1 MLFWKGDRKMICKIK
16 EGMQWPPMDLERYKM
31 QEHSTWY
38 SGEAELLANFYFDND
53 LQNYMQL
60 NYGTRNNNR
69 FWARQIKNQSNFFIH
84 VPVANDISETSSAFL
99 FGETPLIRF
108 KSDSE
113 GMKEAQSTLD
123 KMLTDS
129 GFFQKLVEA
138 AEVASAIGGV
148 YVKIAWDSEL
158 SEYPIPVIAQCEQA
172 FPEFKF
178 GKLVKVTLVYEVSND
193 GSTVYRLAET
203 ISKGKI
209 ENVLYQGSA
218 DNLGNA
224 CELSACEA
232 TKDLDKLVETADIM
246 TCFYIPNMLPNK
258 LNRQSS
264 MGRSDYHGIETLM
277 DALDEVFSAWMV
289 DIQIARGKIHVPSGY
304 VKEIGENGKTK
315 FNIDTMAYEELDIDP
330 TAMTKPIEATQFEIR
345 ADQFEKTCLNLLDRI
360 ITSAGYSPQSFGL
373 NIAGRAESGT
383 ALNVRERKS
392 FSTTSKKQSYWEPA
406 IKGLV
411 TTMCTIYNAFLG
423 GKLSNDLDVNVEFM
437 DSVSNNLTEV
447 SNSVK
452 TLSDAKAISTDTK
465 VRMVHPEWTDTQVQE
480 EVERILNDESAG
492 MPQDNPEDLVQ
503 MDFGKNHNENNL
515 GSSDVKPEGQEG
527 IEE

>member
-1 MLFWKGDRKMICKIK
+1 MICKIT

-31 QEHSTWY
+31 KEHSTWY
-38 SGEAELLANFYFDND
+38 SGEAELLANFYFDSD

-69 FWARQIKNQSNFFIH
+69 FWSRQIKNQSNFFIH
-84 VPVANDISETSSAFL
+84 VPIANDIAETSSSFL
-99 FGETPLIRF
+99 FGESPIIRF
-108 KSDSE
+108 GSDSE
-113 GMKEAQSTLD
+113 GMKDNQKQLD
-123 KMLTDS
+123 DMLTKS
-129 GFFQKLVEA
+129 GFFKKLVEG

-148 YVKIAWDSEL
+148 FLKVAWDSEL

-209 ENVLYQGSA
+209 ENTLYKGSA
-218 DNLGNA
+218 DNLGSL
-224 CELSACEA
+224 CDLSECDS
-232 TKDLDKLVETADIM
+232 TKDLEPSVETADVM
-246 TCFYIPNMLPNK
+246 TCVYIPNLLPNK
-258 LNRQSS
+258 LNRQSP

-277 DALDEVFSAWMV
+277 DALDEVFSAWMIDV
-289 DIQIARGKIHVPSGY
+289 QIARGKIHVPSGY

-315 FNIDTMAYEELDIDP
+315 FNIDTMMYEELDVDP
-330 TAMTKPIEATQFEIR
+330 TSMTDPIKATQFEIR
-345 ADQFEKTCLNLLDRI
+345 AQQFEQTCLNLLDRI

-392 FSTTSKKQSYWEPA
+392 FSTTNKKQSYWEDGLKEFVKAMCA
-406 IKGLV
+406 IKQ
-411 TTMCTIYNAFLG
+411 AFLG
-423 GKLSNDLDVNVEFM
+423 GKFTCELDVNIAFS
-437 DSVSNNLTEV
+437 DGISNNLSEV

-465 VRMVHPEWTDTQVQE
+465 VRMVHPEWTDEQVTQ
-480 EVERILNDESAG
+480 EVERILNDDSAG

-503 MDFGKNHNENNL
+503 MDFGKNNQTNNL
-515 GSSDVKPEGQEG
+515 GSLDVKSEGQED

>member
-1 MLFWKGDRKMICKIK
+1 MITEIK
-16 EGMQWPPMDLERYKM
+16 EGMAWPPMDLERYKM
-31 QEHSTWY
+31 KEHSTWY
-38 SGEAELLANFYFDND
+38 SGEAELLANFYFDSD
-53 LQNYMQL
+53 LKNYMNL
-60 NYGTRNNNR
+60 NYGTRNNNK
-69 FWARQIKNQSNFFIH
+69 FWARQIKNDSQFFIH

-113 GMKEAQSTLD
+113 GMKDAQSTLD
-123 KMLTDS
+123 KMLTES
-129 GFFQKLVEA
+129 GFYQKLVEG

-148 YVKIAWDSEL
+148 FVKIAWDSEL
-158 SEYPIPVIAQCEQA
+158 SEWPIPVIAQCEQA

-209 ENVLYQGSA
+209 ENVLYRGSS
-218 DNLGNA
+218 DNLGNKA
-224 CELSACEA
+224 SLKDCDATSELDE
-232 TKDLDKLVETADIM
+232 TVETPDVM

-258 LNRQSS
+258 LNRQSP
-264 MGRSDYHGIETLM
+264 MGRSDYQGQETLM

-304 VKEIGENGKTK
+304 VKELANGKTT
-315 FNIDTMAYEELDIDP
+315 FNIDTMMYEELDVDP
-330 TAMTKPIEATQFEIR
+330 TSMTKPVEATQFAIR
-345 ADQFEKTCLNLLDRI
+345 SNEFEQTCLNLLDRI

-406 IKGLV
+406 IKAMV
-411 TTMCTIYNAFLG
+411 TTMCAIYNSELG
-423 GKLSNDLDVNVEFM
+423 GKLVNDLEVNVEFM

-465 VRMVHPEWTDTQVQE
+465 VRMVHPEWTDEQVTE
-480 EVERILNDESAG
+480 EVERILNDESSG
-492 MPQDNPEDLVQ
+492 MPMDNPEDLTE
-503 MDFGKNHNENNL
+503 MEFGKNN
-515 GSSDVKPEGQEG
+515 QEG
-527 IEE
+527 NKNVTDDKSEGFEDIEE

>member
-1 MLFWKGDRKMICKIK
+1 MITNIK

-31 QEHSTWY
+31 KEHSTWY
-38 SGEAELLANFYFDND
+38 SGEAELLANFYFDSD
-53 LQNYMQL
+53 LQNYMNL
-60 NYGTRNNNR
+60 NYGTRNNNK
-69 FWARQIKNQSNFFIH
+69 FWARQIKNKTDFFVH

-108 KSDSE
+108 NSDSE
-113 GMKEAQSTLD
+113 GMKEAQTTLD

-129 GFFQKLVEA
+129 GFFQRLVEA

-148 YVKIAWDSEL
+148 YVKIAWDSEV
-158 SEYPIPVIAQCEQA
+158 SEYPIPVVVQCEQA

-178 GKLVKVTLVYEVSND
+178 GKLSKVQLVYEVSND
-193 GSTVYRLAET
+193 GSTVYRLVEA

-209 ENVLYQGSA
+209 ENTLYKGSA
-218 DNLGNA
+218 DNLGSKANLK
-224 CELSACEA
+224 ECEA
-232 TKDLDKLVETADIM
+232 TKGLDPKVETADVM
-246 TCFYIPNMLPNK
+246 TCVYIPNMLPNK
-258 LNRQSS
+258 LNRQSP
-264 MGRSDYHGIETLM
+264 MGRSDYQGQETLM
-277 DALDEVFSAWMV
+277 DALDEVFSAWMRDV
-289 DIQIARGKIHVPSGY
+289 QIARGRLHVPSGY
-304 VKEIGENGKTK
+304 LKESGDKVR
-315 FNIDTMAYEELDIDP
+315 FDIDAMVYEELDVDP
-330 TAMTKPIEATQFEIR
+330 TSVTDPIKATQFDIR
-345 ADQFEKTCLNLLDRI
+345 SEQFEKTCLNLLDRI

-392 FSTTSKKQSYWEPA
+392 FATTSKKQSYWEPA
-406 IKGLV
+406 IKSLV
-411 TTMCTIYNAFLG
+411 STMCVIYNAFLG
-423 GKLSNDLDVNVEFM
+423 GTLSNDLEVNVEFM

-452 TLSDAKAISTDTK
+452 TLSDAKALSTDTK

-492 MPQDNPEDLVQ
+492 MPMDNPEDLTQ
-503 MDFGKNHNENNL
+503 MEFGKNNQEGNL
-515 GSSDVKPEGQEG
+515 KSPDVKSEGLEG

>member
-1 MLFWKGDRKMICKIK
+1 MITKIK

-31 QEHSTWY
+31 QEHATWY
-38 SGEAELLANFYFDND
+38 SGEAELLANFYFDHD
-53 LQNYMQL
+53 LQNYMNL
-60 NYGTRNNNR
+60 NYGTRNNNK

-99 FGETPLIRF
+99 FGESPLIRF

-113 GMKEAQSTLD
+113 DMKDAQTTLD

-129 GFFQKLVEA
+129 GFYQKLVEA

-148 YVKIAWDSEL
+148 YMKVAWDSDL
-158 SEYPIPVIAQCEQA
+158 SEYPIPVVVQCEQA

-203 ISKGKI
+203 IEKGKI
-209 ENVLYQGSA
+209 TNELYKGTS
-218 DNLGNA
+218 DRLGNKVA
-224 CELSACEA
+224 LSECES
-232 TKDLDKLVETADIM
+232 TKGLEKEVDTADVM
-246 TCFYIPNMLPNK
+246 TCVYVPNMLPNK
-258 LNRQSS
+258 LNRQSP
-264 MGRSDYHGIETLM
+264 MGRSDYQGQETLM
-277 DALDEVFSAWMV
+277 DALDEVFSAWMIDV
-289 DIQIARGKIHVPSGY
+289 QIARGKIHVPSGY
-304 VKEIGENGKTK
+304 VKEIGDKGKTK
-315 FNIDTMAYEELDIDP
+315 FNIDTMMYEELDIDP

-345 ADQFEKTCLNLLDRI
+345 AEQFEKTCLNLLDRI

-392 FSTTSKKQSYWEPA
+392 FATTSKKQAYWEPA
-406 IKGLV
+406 IKSLV
-411 TTMCTIYNAFLG
+411 NAMLSIYNKYLG
-423 GKLSNDLDVNVEFM
+423 GKLTNELDVNVEFI

-452 TLSDAKAISTDTK
+452 TLSDAKAASIDTK
-465 VRMVHPEWTDTQVQE
+465 VRMVHPEWTDNQVQE
-480 EVERILNDESAG
+480 EIERILNDEQTG
-492 MPQDNPEDLVQ
+492 MPMGNPEDLTQ
-503 MDFGKNHNENNL
+503 MEFGKNLNGGNNNVPDDKSEGLVNNE
-515 GSSDVKPEGQEG
+515 
-527 IEE
+527 

>member
-1 MLFWKGDRKMICKIK
+1 MITQIK

-31 QEHSTWY
+31 KEHSTWY

-53 LQNYMQL
+53 LKNYMNL
-60 NYGTRNNNR
+60 TYGTKNNNK
-69 FWARQIKNQSNFFIH
+69 FWARQIKNDSQFFIH

-148 YVKIAWDSEL
+148 YVKVAWDSEL

-193 GSTVYRLAET
+193 GSTVKRLAET
-203 ISKGKI
+203 IEKGKI
-209 ENVLYQGSA
+209 TNELYTGSS
-218 DNLGNA
+218 DNLGTKVS
-224 CELSACEA
+224 LSECEA
-232 TKDLDKLVETADIM
+232 TKGLAETVDTADVM

-258 LNRQSS
+258 LNRQSP
-264 MGRSDYHGIETLM
+264 MGRSDYQGQETLM

-289 DIQIARGKIHVPSGY
+289 DIQLARGKIHVPSGY
-304 VKEIGENGKTK
+304 IKELESGKKK
-315 FNIDTMAYEELDIDP
+315 FNIDTMAYEELDVDP
-330 TAMTKPIEATQFEIR
+330 TAMTDPIKATQFEIR
-345 ADQFEKTCLNLLDRI
+345 SQQFEQTCLNLLDRI

-392 FSTTSKKQSYWEPA
+392 FATTSKKQSYWEPA
-406 IKGLV
+406 IKSIV
-411 TTMCTIYNAFLG
+411 STMCVIYNSFLNG
-423 GKLSNDLDVNVEFM
+423 SLSNDLEVNVEFM

-480 EVERILNDESAG
+480 EVERILNDETAG
-492 MPQDNPEDLVQ
+492 MPMDNPEDLTEMQ
-503 MDFGKNHNENNL
+503 FGGNNKMGNKNVTDDKSEGLEN
-515 GSSDVKPEGQEG
+515 
-527 IEE
+527 I

>member
-1 MLFWKGDRKMICKIK
+1 MITQIT
-16 EGMQWPPMDLERYKM
+16 ENMQWPPMDLERYKM
-31 QEHSTWY
+31 KEHSTWY
-38 SGEAELLANFYFDND
+38 SGEAELLANFYFDHD

-60 NYGTRNNNR
+60 NYGTKNNNK
-69 FWARQIKNQSNFFIH
+69 FWARQIKNDSQFFIH

-113 GMKEAQSTLD
+113 DMKDAQATLD

-129 GFFQKLVEA
+129 GFYQRLVEG

-172 FPEFKF
+172 FPTFKF
-178 GKLVKVTLVYEVSND
+178 GKLVKVTLVYEVECD
-193 GSTVYRLAET
+193 GSTYYRLAET
-203 ISKGKI
+203 IEKGKI
-209 ENVLYQGSA
+209 TNELYKGSA
-218 DNLGNA
+218 DNLGKK
-224 CELSACEA
+224 EDLSKCEA
-232 TKDLDKLVETADIM
+232 TKDLKPTVDTADVM
-246 TCFYIPNMLPNK
+246 TCFFVPNMLPNK
-258 LNRQSS
+258 LNRLSP
-264 MGRSDYHGIETLM
+264 MGRSDYQGQETLM
-277 DALDEVFSAWMV
+277 DALDEVFSAWMLDV
-289 DIQIARGKIHVPSGY
+289 QIARGKIHVPSGY
-304 VKEIGENGKTK
+304 VKQLEGGKTK
-315 FNIDTMAYEELDIDP
+315 FNIDTTMYEELDVDP
-330 TAMTKPIEATQFEIR
+330 TAMTDPIKATQFEIR
-345 ADQFEKTCLNLLDRI
+345 AEQFEKTCLNLLDRI

-392 FSTTSKKQSYWEPA
+392 FATTSKKQSYWEPA
-406 IKGLV
+406 IKGMV
-411 TTMCTIYNAFLG
+411 NTMLAIYNAFLG
-423 GKLSNDLDVNVEFM
+423 GTLTNELDVNVEFM

-452 TLSDAKAISTDTK
+452 TLADAKAISTDTK

-492 MPQDNPEDLVQ
+492 MPMDNPEDLTQ
-503 MDFGKNHNENNL
+503 MGFGGNNQDENKD
-515 GSSDVKPEGQEG
+515 SSVGQSEGLNME
-527 IEE
+527 

>member
-1 MLFWKGDRKMICKIK
+1 VITKIT
-16 EGMQWPPMDLERYKM
+16 EGMQWPPMDLERHKM
-31 QEHSTWY
+31 KEHSTWY

-53 LQNYMQL
+53 LQNFLQL
-60 NYGTRNNNR
+60 NYGTKNNNK
-69 FWARQIKNQSNFFIH
+69 FWARQIKNDSQFFIH

-99 FGETPLIRF
+99 FGETPLVRF
-108 KSDSE
+108 NSDSE
-113 GMKEAQSTLD
+113 DMKEAQSTLD
-123 KMLTDS
+123 KMLTES
-129 GFFQKLVEA
+129 GFYQKLVEG

-148 YVKIAWDSEL
+148 FIKIAWDSEL
-158 SEYPIPVIAQCEQA
+158 SEWPIPVIAQCEQA

-193 GSTVYRLAET
+193 GSTVHRLAET

-209 ENVLYQGSA
+209 ENVLYRGSS
-218 DNLGNA
+218 DNLGNKVS
-224 CELSACEA
+224 LSECEA
-232 TKDLDKLVETADIM
+232 TKGLKENVDTADVM
-246 TCFYIPNMLPNK
+246 TCFYVPNMLPNK
-258 LNRQSS
+258 LNRQSP

-289 DIQIARGKIHVPSGY
+289 DVQIARGKIHVPSGY
-304 VKEIGENGKTK
+304 VKELDGGKTK

-330 TAMTKPIEATQFEIR
+330 TAMTKPIEATQFAIR
-345 ADQFEKTCLNLLDRI
+345 SAEFEQTCLNLLDRI

-406 IKGLV
+406 IKEMAKS
-411 TTMCTIYNAFLG
+411 MCVIYNSFLG
-423 GKLSNDLDVNVEFM
+423 GKLINDLEVNVEFM

-465 VRMVHPEWTDTQVQE
+465 VRMVHPEWSDELVQE
-480 EVERILNDESAG
+480 EVERILNDEQAG
-492 MPQDNPEDLVQ
+492 MPMDNPEDLTQ
-503 MDFGKNHNENNL
+503 MSFGKDNQVGNENVA
-515 GSSDVKPEGQEG
+515 DDKPEGLNDME
-527 IEE
+527 